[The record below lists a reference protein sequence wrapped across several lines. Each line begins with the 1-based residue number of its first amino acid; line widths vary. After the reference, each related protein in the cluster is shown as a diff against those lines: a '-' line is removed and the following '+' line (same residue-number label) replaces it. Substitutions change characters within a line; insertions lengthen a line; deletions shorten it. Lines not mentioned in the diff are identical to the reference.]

1 MHSRKII
8 VQNIT
13 NLTDARYF
21 AAWGVD
27 YLSYNLDPASEYAI
41 TMETAMEISGWV
53 EGPKTLIE
61 SKSIDYLDG
70 VDGHILDESF
80 SSLPLSK
87 EAFFRTTLDRLQAGL
102 TQGAYILKVDRD
114 NLDAMKALTH
124 EERLGH
130 DLYMDITD
138 LDFDLLDTL
147 PEGGLVVQGGEEEK
161 VGVKSFD
168 QLDALYE
175 WIQEDA

>member
-124 EERLGH
+124 EERLGTTSTWTSP
-130 DLYMDITD
+130 IW
-138 LDFDLLDTL
+138 TL
-147 PEGGLVVQGGEEEK
+147 TYWTPYQKAASWCRAAKKRRWV
-161 VGVKSFD
+161 
-168 QLDALYE
+168 
-175 WIQEDA
+175 